1 MYKIFGDEF
10 YFAKPFHIINS
21 NGYRATSE
29 EKFIQ
34 KGCAVDDMFLDLFKN
49 KYNSNKW
56 FKKFGKIGGVLFGI
70 TVISQFFT
78 GRMRINKEDK
88 K

>member
-1 MYKIFGDEF
+1 MFGDRLDEITESNIQDSVIYNPIKKYRQDMYKIFGDEF

-34 KGCAVDDMFLDLFKN
+34 YLNGNMDYLM
-49 KYNSNKW
+49 
-56 FKKFGKIGGVLFGI
+56 
-70 TVISQFFT
+70 
-78 GRMRINKEDK
+78 E
-88 K
+88 